1 MILPGI
7 LLIRYMFFICGSLIK
22 TSFLRKGY
30 IKLGKNAM
38 FDLLERE

>member
-7 LLIRYMFFICGSLIK
+7 LLMRYMFFIGGSLIK

-30 IKLGKNAM
+30 IKSGKNAM
-38 FDLLERE
+38 FDLLGGE